1 MSRQRYYQVLLI
13 GGAAATLGGAVRL
26 QLAFMFIGL
35 IAGLMGSAGLGIF
48 PRKRLVS
55 HEQQKRVHELSTYV
69 NVGAPIAVVAGVPP
83 RRERNG
89 VRGGAWRGSRH
100 RPRVLCLDVKDR
112 AAMALRTGRHGS
124 TQHRVSG
131 KVPHRTSATF
141 PTVRL
146 AVSALRLDPA
156 ERKSDPQAALH
167 YELLTTN

>member
-69 NVGAPIAVVAGVPP
+69 NVGAPIAVVAVFLLGGNETVFAVVLGV
-83 RRERNG
+83 
-89 VRGGAWRGSRH
+89 VLVIDLACYVWMSRIGQRWPSEPDGTD
-100 RPRVLCLDVKDR
+100 RPN
-112 AAMALRTGRHGS
+112 T
-124 TQHRVSG
+124 
-131 KVPHRTSATF
+131 
-141 PTVRL
+141 
-146 AVSALRLDPA
+146 
-156 ERKSDPQAALH
+156 E
-167 YELLTTN
+167 